1 MGPYKVGHH
10 SHQLIT
16 FANGNSQYSQGRL
29 CSLPTTT
36 CGNRTLCEVLGK
48 TPESNF
54 DTFIESSTRHTLTCC
69 GRVSKTVW

>member
-29 CSLPTTT
+29 RRLPTTT
-36 CGNRTLCEVLGK
+36 CGNGTLCEVLGK
-48 TPESNF
+48 TSES
-54 DTFIESSTRHTLTCC
+54 T
-69 GRVSKTVW
+69 SKQLLKVAHATH